1 MSYKRFR
8 LLTLFPLLYLAAGM
22 VFAAL
27 TLRHDRIAAIV
38 MFGVFGLLAVLYLV
52 WAAVCRRDLSHLLL
66 HISAKLDMAKKKSLS
81 SFPLPVAVTDAEGNL
96 LMYNK
101 LFDEKILCGESFE
114 NGDLGRLLP
123 GIVTDD
129 FPPDGVSLCC
139 GDRFYTAFYDE
150 TIHKDKRT
158 RIFYFIDDTELKR
171 TAIEYAR
178 SRPHVLFL
186 SFDGLSEIQ
195 KNYSSNDF
203 GEIRMLLD
211 RIVANWASGFNAV
224 YDKLSA
230 DQYVVI
236 AEKRNVDQ
244 MKENK
249 FRILSEVRA
258 LRFHDRHVGV
268 TLSIGVGS
276 GETFSAC
283 ETNAR
288 QALDMAQSRGGDQ
301 AALRGEDGGYAF
313 FGGVAKGIEKTNKV
327 RTRIVASSVSEL
339 IRSSKSVM
347 LMGHRFPDLDAM
359 GAAVVMASASLAMG
373 VPAFIVTDPA
383 KSLAKPLLERVREE
397 GYGAVLMEPQ
407 EALNKINKDTL
418 LIVVDTHIG
427 AFCES
432 PQLLEKAART
442 VVIDHHRKSVQFI
455 ENAVLFFH
463 DPGASSACEMV
474 TELLQYLLPEPV
486 IGPFEADALLAGI
499 TLDTRSFVLR
509 AGVRTFEAA
518 AYLKS
523 RGADTVR
530 VKKMFAST
538 LESQKLRGEILAASQ
553 NYRGCAIASTDL
565 RVPDVRIIASQAA
578 DELLNISDVDAS
590 FVLFETADCINI
602 SARSLGQINVQV
614 VMEQLGGG
622 GHQTM
627 AAAQLAD
634 VDSGEALRRLHSAID
649 EYFDNLTTTD

>member
-8 LLTLFPLLYLAAGM
+8 LLVLFPLLCLAAGM

-27 TLRHDRIAAIV
+27 TLRYDRVASIV
-38 MFGVFGLLAVLYLV
+38 QFSGFGLLAALYLV
-52 WAAVCRRDLSHLLL
+52 WAAICRRDLSQLLL
-66 HISAKLDMAKKKSLS
+66 HITAKLDMAKKKSLS
-81 SFPLPVAVTDAEGNL
+81 SFPLPVAVTDEQGNL
-96 LMYNK
+96 QLYNK
-101 LFDEKILCGESFE
+101 LFDEKILCGESYE
-114 NGDLGRLLP
+114 KGDLNRLLP
-123 GIVTDD
+123 GIVMDD
-129 FPPDGVSLCC
+129 FPPDGVSISC
-139 GDRFYTAFYDE
+139 GDRYYTAYYDE
-150 TIHKDKRT
+150 TVHNEKRT
-158 RIFYFIDDTELKR
+158 RIFYFTDDTELKR
-171 TAIEYAR
+171 TSIEYAN
-178 SRPHVLFL
+178 SRPYVLFL
-186 SFDGLSEIQ
+186 SFDGLTELQ
-195 KNYSSNDF
+195 KHYSSNDF

-211 RIVANWASGFNAV
+211 RIVANWASGFSAV

-236 AEKRNVDQ
+236 AEKRNVDA
-244 MKENK
+244 MEASK

-276 GETFSAC
+276 GNTFSAC

-301 AALRGEDGGYAF
+301 AAVRGEDGSYSF

-327 RTRIVASSVSEL
+327 RTRIVASSVAEL
-339 IRSSKSVM
+339 IRSSKNVM

-359 GAAVVMASASLAMG
+359 GAAVAMVSASLAMG
-373 VPAFIVTDPA
+373 VPAFIVTDPE
-383 KSLAKPLLERVREE
+383 KSLAKPLLARMEEE
-397 GYGAVLMEPQ
+397 GFASCLLEPQ
-407 EALNKINKDTL
+407 EALGKISKDTL
-418 LIVVDTHIG
+418 LVVVDTHIG
-427 AFCES
+427 AFTET
-432 PQLLEKAART
+432 PQLLQKASRT

-474 TELLQYLLPEPV
+474 TELLQYLTPEPV
-486 IGPFEADALLAGI
+486 IGPFEADALLSGI

-538 LESQKLRGEILAASQ
+538 LESQKQRNEILSSSE
-553 NYRGCAIASTDL
+553 NYRGCAIASTGL

-590 FVLFETADCINI
+590 FVLFETSDCINI

-614 VMEQLGGG
+614 VMERLGGG

-627 AAAQLAD
+627 AAAQLAN
-634 VDSGEALRRLHSAID
+634 VDIEEARRQLLGAID
-649 EYFDNLTTTD
+649 EYFENVSA

>member
-8 LLTLFPLLYLAAGM
+8 LLFLFPLLCLAAGL

-27 TLRHDRIAAIV
+27 TLHGDHFRAFV
-38 MFGVFGLLAVLYLV
+38 QFGVFGMLSVLYVGWLV
-52 WAAVCRRDLSHLLL
+52 ICRRDLSHMLL
-66 HISAKLDMAKKKSLS
+66 HITAKLDMTKKKSLS
-81 SFPLPVAVTDAEGNL
+81 SFPLPVAVTDAEGKIL
-96 LMYNK
+96 LYNK
-101 LFDEKILCGESFE
+101 LFDEQILRGESFE
-114 NGDLGRLLP
+114 KGDLGRLLP
-123 GIVTDD
+123 GIVLDN
-129 FPPDGVSLCC
+129 FPPDGVSIAC
-139 GDRFYTAFYDE
+139 GDRFYTAYYDE
-150 TIHKDKRT
+150 TIHNEKQT
-158 RIFYFIDDTELKR
+158 RIFYFIDDTDLKR
-171 TAIEYAR
+171 TSIEYAR

-186 SFDGLSEIQ
+186 SFDGLTEIQ
-195 KNYSSNDF
+195 KKYSSNDF

-211 RIVANWASGFNAV
+211 RIVANWASGFSAV

-236 AEKRNVDQ
+236 AEKRNVDT
-244 MKENK
+244 MKEAK
-249 FRILSEVRA
+249 FKILNEVRA
-258 LRFHDRHVGV
+258 LRFHERSVGV
-268 TLSIGVGS
+268 TLSIGVGG
-276 GETFSAC
+276 GETYSAC
-283 ETNAR
+283 EANAR

-301 AALRGEDGGYAF
+301 AAVREEDGSYSF

-327 RTRIVASSVSEL
+327 RTRIVASSVAEL
-339 IRSSKSVM
+339 IRSSRNVM

-359 GAAVVMASASLAMG
+359 GAAIAMASASLAMG
-373 VPAFIVTDPA
+373 VPAHIVTDPA
-383 KSLAKPLLERVREE
+383 KSLAKPLLSLAREE
-397 GYGAVLMEPQ
+397 GFTSCFMEPQ
-407 EALNKINKDTL
+407 EALNKITKDTL

-427 AFCES
+427 SFCET

-455 ENAVLFFH
+455 DNAVLFFH

-474 TELLQYLLPEPV
+474 TELLQYLTPEPV
-486 IGPFEADALLAGI
+486 IGPFEADALLSGI

-538 LESQKLRGEILAASQ
+538 LESQKQRGEILASSQ
-553 NYRGCAIASTDL
+553 NYRGCAIAATDL
-565 RVPDVRIIASQAA
+565 RVSDIRIIASQAA

-590 FVLFETADCINI
+590 FVLFETADCVNI

-614 VMEQLGGG
+614 IMEQLGGG

-627 AAAQLAD
+627 AAAQLAN
-634 VDSGEALRRLHSAID
+634 VDTETALQQLRSAID
-649 EYFDNLTTTD
+649 AYFENVSA

>member
-1 MSYKRFR
+1 MSYKRFH
-8 LLTLFPLLYLAAGM
+8 LLFLFPLLFLTSGM

-27 TLRHDRIAAIV
+27 TLRDDRITALV
-38 MFGVFGLLAVLYLV
+38 QFGVFGLLVVLYLIWV
-52 WAAVCRRDLSHLLL
+52 VICRRDLSHMLL
-66 HISAKLDMAKKKSLS
+66 HITAKLDMTKKKSLS

-96 LMYNK
+96 LLFNK
-101 LFDEKILCGESFE
+101 LFNDQILRGESLE
-114 NGDLGRLLP
+114 GGNLGRLLP
-123 GIVTDD
+123 GIVLDD
-129 FPPDGVSLCC
+129 FPADGVSLSC
-139 GDRFYTAFYDE
+139 GDRFYTAYYDE
-150 TIHKDKRT
+150 TVHNDKQT
-158 RIFYFIDDTELKR
+158 RIFYFIDDTDLKR
-171 TAIEYAR
+171 TSIEYAR
-178 SRPHVLFL
+178 SRPHALFL
-186 SFDGLSEIQ
+186 SFDGLAEIQ
-195 KNYSSNDF
+195 KKYSSNDF

-211 RIVANWASGFNAV
+211 RIVANWASGFGAV
-224 YDKLSA
+224 YDKISS
-230 DQYVVI
+230 DQCFVI
-236 AEKRNVDQ
+236 AEKRNVDA
-244 MKENK
+244 MKEDK
-249 FRILSEVRA
+249 FKILNDVRA
-258 LRFHDRHVGV
+258 LRFHDRNVGV
-268 TLSIGVGS
+268 TLSIGVGG

-301 AALRGEDGGYAF
+301 AALREEDGSYAF

-339 IRSSKSVM
+339 IRSSKNVM

-359 GAAVVMASASLAMG
+359 GAAAAMASASLAMG
-373 VPAFIVTDPA
+373 VPAYIVTDPQ
-383 KSLAKPLLERVREE
+383 KSLAKPLLTRMQQE
-397 GYGAVLMEPQ
+397 GYASCLMEPQ
-407 EALNKINKDTL
+407 EALNKIGRDTL
-418 LIVVDTHIG
+418 LIVVDTHIA
-427 AFCES
+427 AFCEV
-432 PQLLEKAART
+432 PQLLEKASRI

-474 TELLQYLLPEPV
+474 TELLQYLTPDPV
-486 IGPFEADALLAGI
+486 IGPFEADALLSGI

-538 LESQKLRGEILAASQ
+538 LESQKLRNEILSTSS
-553 NYRGCAIASTDL
+553 NYRGCAIVSTDL

-614 VMEQLGGG
+614 VMERLGGG

-627 AAAQLAD
+627 AASQLAN
-634 VDSGEALRRLHSAID
+634 VSIEEALRQLRSAID
-649 EYFDNLTTTD
+649 EYFESIST

>member
-8 LLTLFPLLYLAAGM
+8 ILSLFPLLFLAAGM

-27 TLRHDRIAAIV
+27 TMRHDRLASIV
-38 MFGVFGLLAVLYLV
+38 QFGVFGLLAVLYV
-52 WAAVCRRDLSHLLL
+52 IWAAVCRRDLSHLLL
-66 HISAKLDMAKKKSLS
+66 HITAKLDMAKKKSLA
-81 SFPLPVAVTDAEGNL
+81 SFPLPAAVTDADGNL
-96 LMYNK
+96 LLYNK
-101 LFDEKILCGESFE
+101 LFDEKILCGESYE
-114 NGDLGRLLP
+114 KGDLNRLLP

-129 FPPDGVSLCC
+129 FPPDGVSLTC
-139 GDRFYTAFYDE
+139 GDRFFTAYYNE
-150 TIHKDKRT
+150 TIHKEKRT

-171 TAIEYAR
+171 TSIEYAN

-186 SFDGLSEIQ
+186 SFDGLTELQ

-211 RIVANWASGFNAV
+211 RIVANWASGFSAV

-236 AEKRNVDQ
+236 AEKRNIDA
-244 MKENK
+244 MKADK
-249 FRILSEVRA
+249 FKILGDVRA
-258 LRFHDRHVGV
+258 LRFHDRNVGV
-268 TLSIGVGS
+268 TLSIGVG
-276 GETFSAC
+276 GGDTFSAC

-301 AALRGEDGGYAF
+301 AALRETDGSYSF

-327 RTRIVASSVSEL
+327 RTRIVASSIAEL
-339 IRSSKSVM
+339 IRTSKNVM
-347 LMGHRFPDLDAM
+347 LMGHRYPDLDAM
-359 GAAVVMASASLAMG
+359 GASIAMASASLAMG
-373 VPAFIVTDPA
+373 VPAFIVTDPE
-383 KSLAKPLLERVREE
+383 KSLAKPLIERMHEE
-397 GYGAVLMEPQ
+397 GFGSCLLSPQDAV
-407 EALNKINKDTL
+407 NKMGRDTL

-427 AFCES
+427 SFTET
-432 PQLLEKAART
+432 PQLLEKASRT

-455 ENAVLFFH
+455 DKAVLFFH

-474 TELLQYLLPEPV
+474 TELLQYIASDPV
-486 IGPFEADALLAGI
+486 IGSFEADALLSGI

-518 AYLKS
+518 AYLKA

-530 VKKMFAST
+530 VKKMFANS
-538 LESQKLRGEILAASQ
+538 LESQKQRNEILASSQ

-590 FVLFETADCINI
+590 FVLFETADCVNI
-602 SARSLGQINVQV
+602 SARSLGAINVQI
-614 VMEQLGGG
+614 VMERLGGG

-627 AAAQLAD
+627 AAAQLAN
-634 VDSGEALRRLHSAID
+634 VDPEEARRQLLESIDAYFENVSA
-649 EYFDNLTTTD
+649 

>member
-8 LLTLFPLLYLAAGM
+8 LLLLFPLLFLAAGM
-22 VFAAL
+22 VIAAL
-27 TLRHDRIAAIV
+27 SLRNDRIVAFV
-38 MFGVFGLLAVLYLV
+38 QFGVFGVLAVLYVV
-52 WAAVCRRDLSHLLL
+52 WAAICRRDLSHLLL
-66 HISAKLDMAKKKSLS
+66 HITAKLDMTKKKSLS
-81 SFPLPVAVTDAEGNL
+81 SFPLPVAVTDAEGTL
-96 LMYNK
+96 LLYNK
-101 LFDEKILCGESFE
+101 LFSAQILRGEPVEK
-114 NGDLGRLLP
+114 GDINRLLP
-123 GIVTDD
+123 GIVLED
-129 FPPDGVSLCC
+129 FPPDGVSIAC
-139 GDRFYTAFYDE
+139 GDRFYTAYYDE
-150 TIHKDKRT
+150 TIHNDKRT
-158 RIFYFIDDTELKR
+158 RIFYFIDDTDLKR
-171 TAIEYAR
+171 TSIEYAR

-186 SFDGLSEIQ
+186 SFDGLAEIQ

-211 RIVANWASGFNAV
+211 RIVANWASGFSAV

-236 AEKRNVDQ
+236 AEKRNVDE

-249 FRILSEVRA
+249 FKVLNEVRT

-276 GETFSAC
+276 GETFSSC

-301 AALRGEDGGYAF
+301 AAIREEDGSYSF

-327 RTRIVASSVSEL
+327 RTRIVASSVAEL
-339 IRSSKSVM
+339 IRSSKNVM

-359 GAAVVMASASLAMG
+359 GAAVAMVSASLALG
-373 VPAFIVTDPA
+373 VPAYIVTDPA
-383 KSLAKPLLERVREE
+383 KSLAKPLLARLHEE
-397 GYGAVLMEPQ
+397 GFDSCLMQPQ
-407 EALNKINKDTL
+407 EALNKINRDTL

-427 AFCES
+427 AFCET
-432 PQLLEKAART
+432 PQLLEKSTRT

-474 TELLQYLLPEPV
+474 TELLQYLTPESV
-486 IGPFEADALLAGI
+486 IGPFEADALLSGI

-538 LESQKLRGEILAASQ
+538 LESQKLRGEILSSSQ

-578 DELLNISDVDAS
+578 DEMLNISDVDAS
-590 FVLFETADCINI
+590 FVLFETADCVNI

-614 VMEQLGGG
+614 IMERLGGG

-627 AAAQLAD
+627 AAAQIANAD
-634 VDSGEALRRLHSAID
+634 AQTALQQLHSAID
-649 EYFDNLTTTD
+649 EYFENVST

>member
-8 LLTLFPLLYLAAGM
+8 LLFLFPLLCLAAGLT
-22 VFAAL
+22 FAAF
-27 TLRHDRIAAIV
+27 TLRVDRITAFV
-38 MFGVFGLLAVLYLV
+38 QFGVFGVLCALYVVWLV
-52 WAAVCRRDLSHLLL
+52 ICRRDLSHLLL
-66 HISAKLDMAKKKSLS
+66 HVSAKIDMTKKKSLS
-81 SFPLPVAVTDAEGNL
+81 SFPLPVAVTDAEGKL
-96 LMYNK
+96 LLYNK
-101 LFDEKILCGESFE
+101 PFNDKILCGEPLE
-114 NGDLGRLLP
+114 NGNLGLLIP
-123 GIVTDD
+123 GIVLAD
-129 FPPDGVSLCC
+129 FPPDGVSIAC
-139 GDRFYTAFYDE
+139 GERFFTTYYDE
-150 TIHKDKRT
+150 TIHNDKLT

-171 TAIEYAR
+171 TSIEYAN

-211 RIVANWASGFNAV
+211 RIIANWASGFSAV
-224 YDKLSA
+224 YDKISA

-236 AEKRNVDQ
+236 AEKRNVDA

-249 FRILSEVRA
+249 FRILNDVRA
-258 LRFHDRHVGV
+258 LRFHERHVGV

-301 AALRGEDGGYAF
+301 AALRGEDGSYSF

-327 RTRIVASSVSEL
+327 RTRIVASSVAEL
-339 IRSSKSVM
+339 IRSSRNVM

-359 GAAVVMASASLAMG
+359 GAAIAMVSASLAMG

-383 KSLAKPLLERVREE
+383 KSLAGPLLARAQEE
-397 GYGAVLMEPQ
+397 GFASCFLQPQ
-407 EALNKINKDTL
+407 EAMSKIGKDTL
-418 LIVVDTHIG
+418 LIVVDTHIA
-427 AFCES
+427 AFCET
-432 PQLLEKAART
+432 PQLLEKASRT

-474 TELLQYLLPEPV
+474 TELLQYLTGEPA
-486 IGPFEADALLAGI
+486 IGPFEADALLSGI

-530 VKKMFAST
+530 VKKMFANS
-538 LESQKLRGEILAASQ
+538 LESQKQRNEILAASQ

-565 RVPDVRIIASQAA
+565 RVSDIRIIASQAA
-578 DELLNISDVDAS
+578 DELLNVSDVDAS
-590 FVLFETADCINI
+590 FVLFETADCVNI

-614 VMEQLGGG
+614 IMERLGGG

-627 AAAQLAD
+627 AAAQLAN
-634 VDSGEALRRLHSAID
+634 VDPADALRQLHDAID
-649 EYFDNLTTTD
+649 AYFENVS

>member
-1 MSYKRFR
+1 MSYTRFR
-8 LLTLFPLLYLAAGM
+8 LFFLFPLLCVAAGAA
-22 VFAAL
+22 FAVL
-27 TLRHDRIAAIV
+27 ILPDDRVTAIL
-38 MFGVFGLLAVLYLV
+38 MLAVFGLLAVMYVL
-52 WAAVCRRDLSHLLL
+52 WAAICRRDLSRLLL
-66 HISAKLDMAKKKSLS
+66 QITAKLDMSKKKSLS
-81 SFPLPVAVTDAEGNL
+81 SFPLPVAVTDEEGKL
-96 LMYNK
+96 LLYND
-101 LFDEKILCGESFE
+101 LFDTHILRGADYEK
-114 NGDLGRLLP
+114 GDLGRLLP
-123 GIVTDD
+123 GIITDD
-129 FPPDGVSLCC
+129 FPPDGVSISC
-139 GDRFYTAFYDE
+139 GDRCYTAYYDE
-150 TIHKDKRT
+150 TVQKDKRK
-158 RIFYFIDDTELKR
+158 RIFYFIDDTELKH
-171 TAIEYAR
+171 TAIEYER
-178 SRPHVLFL
+178 SRPQVLFL
-186 SFDGLSEIQ
+186 SFDGLNEIQ

-211 RIVANWASGFNAV
+211 RIVANWASGFGAV

-236 AEKRNVDQ
+236 AERRDVDT
-244 MKENK
+244 MKSNR
-249 FRILSEVRA
+249 FRILNEVRA

-276 GETFSAC
+276 GETYSVC
-283 ETNAR
+283 ETFAR

-301 AALRGEDGGYAF
+301 AAVREQDGSYSF

-327 RTRIVASSVSEL
+327 RTRIVASSVAEL
-339 IRSSKSVM
+339 IRSSKNVM

-359 GAAVVMASASLAMG
+359 GAAVAMASASLAMG
-373 VPAFIVTDPA
+373 VNAYIVTDQQ
-383 KSLAKPLLERVREE
+383 KSLAKPLLERMREE
-397 GYGAVLMEPQ
+397 GFASCLLAPH
-407 EALNKINKDTL
+407 EALAKMGKDTL
-418 LIVVDTHIG
+418 LIVVDTHIA
-427 AFCES
+427 AFTEV
-432 PQLLEKAART
+432 PQLLEKAQRT

-474 TELLQYLLPEPV
+474 TELLQYLTPEPV
-486 IGPFEADALLAGI
+486 IGPFEADALLSGI

-538 LESQKLRGEILAASQ
+538 LENQKMRGEILSASQ

-565 RVPDVRIIASQAA
+565 RAPDVRIIASQAA

-614 VMEQLGGG
+614 VMERLGGG

-627 AAAQLAD
+627 AAAQLAN
-634 VDSGEALRRLHSAID
+634 VDMDEALRQLHGAID
-649 EYFDNLTTTD
+649 EYFENVST